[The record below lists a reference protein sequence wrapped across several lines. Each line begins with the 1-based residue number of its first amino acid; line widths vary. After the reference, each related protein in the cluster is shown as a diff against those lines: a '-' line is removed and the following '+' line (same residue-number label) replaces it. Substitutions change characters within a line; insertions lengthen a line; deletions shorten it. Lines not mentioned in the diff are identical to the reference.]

1 MLKVLCLGGVTLDVL
16 VTIEAEAQLLPGQKQ
31 EVSHI
36 ELAAGGGAMNAATV
50 FNRLGAQVGIH
61 CAIGR
66 DEAGT
71 FMLRTLTQSNVS
83 TADVEVVDDTPTG
96 KAVVTIPRSGDAS
109 VMAARGAN
117 LRLHADSISTK
128 SADLLY
134 VTAAPQAAYRAIAQ
148 RLADA
153 ARAFGFVAF
162 NPGIGQIIADFAQCE
177 PIIAEC
183 DLLVV
188 NKNEARQLAQQMD
201 LPCTGLP
208 IMDICRGLGRR
219 CQGFVCITDG
229 EHGAWLTGDTGLF
242 YQPAFEQR
250 RPAYQSCTLGA
261 GDTFGATLAYML
273 RMRES
278 PEAALQLAARN
289 AAATMT
295 ALDAHSGALSI
306 VDLKG

>member
-16 VTIEAEAQLLPGQKQ
+16 VAIEAEVQPLPGQKQ
-31 EVSHI
+31 EASHI

-66 DEAGT
+66 DEAGE
-71 FMLRTLTQSNVS
+71 FILRTLTQSNVS
-83 TADVEVVDDTPTG
+83 TTNVEVVDDTPTG

-117 LRLHADSISTK
+117 LRLRADSISIK

-148 RLADA
+148 RLSDA
-153 ARAFGFVAF
+153 PRAFEFVAF
-162 NPGIGQIIADFAQCE
+162 NPGMGQIIADFAQCE
-177 PIIAEC
+177 PVIAEC

-201 LPCTGLP
+201 LPCAGLSVV
-208 IMDICRGLGRR
+208 DICRSLDRRYGGL
-219 CQGFVCITDG
+219 VCITDG
-229 EHGAWLTGDTGLF
+229 EHGAWLTGGAEIF
-242 YQPAFEQR
+242 HESVFESPALPHQH
-250 RPAYQSCTLGA
+250 STLGA

-273 RMRES
+273 ALGKTTE
-278 PEAALQLAARN
+278 EALQLAARN
-289 AAATMT
+289 AAATVT
-295 ALDAHSGALSI
+295 RLDANSGALSI
-306 VDLKG
+306 KEFLN